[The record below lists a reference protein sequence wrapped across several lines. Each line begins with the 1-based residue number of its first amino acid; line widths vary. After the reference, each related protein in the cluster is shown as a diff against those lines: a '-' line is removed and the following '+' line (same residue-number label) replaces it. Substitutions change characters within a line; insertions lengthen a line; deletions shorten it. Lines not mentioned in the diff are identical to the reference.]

1 MPVALAL
8 FDSPAEPRK
17 VGTLLSRRGKGD
29 ASSPNIYN
37 SIHLGILDK
46 DKKYVQTESI
56 DLADLPIEN
65 YKPTSPILAVSPE
78 GKWLAVAC
86 GHEHAIR
93 IYDIAKQVTR
103 ERRPTQT
110 LKSKGKTFHEAFF
123 VSQKRASHFSW
134 GRARAILL
142 GSGRKTQRLES
153 TNLEGRAIRPDS
165 ETKPYIYFGDGW
177 KLTQDPKAI
186 QVRRLRSNRHGTI
199 RIDEGYLV
207 TTLQWLPPKG
217 DDQTG
222 VPIVAVALL
231 DENQSPQLYL
241 YDGST
246 GKMVGWLNG
255 HIDTIR
261 SLAFFRD
268 KDTTWLVSASDDQ
281 TVCIWNLGVL
291 RSPAKTGCS
300 RASASMPN
308 WKDKKNTRSSRWTL
322 AAPMS
327 DPGFSPRATSSRGR
341 GNERVRFQG
350 PGDLWKSIKGKPL
363 KDPVKLI
370 RRRNGKSEAVNVT
383 LAQEKKE
390 IKPELTLFLM
400 PKDEQTE
407 EFSWVAWKPSGQYD
421 FSLNQED
428 PKGRGALGLSVA
440 TLRHRTDPWN
450 SKPLELKSNER
461 ADSPW
466 WLFKSLPSD
475 SNSDEA
481 G

>member
-1 MPVALAL
+1 MKVWDVTDKKPLKTVELRSVKIDFRPSLVVHRLGKGQIDDLEVAIAAGDGTLRVWRVAEPGAEPKVYPEERARISSLHLYGERGLTAAYARCEGTAGLRFWDGPDWGQSLEKSTVSEIPGAGVEGAMPVALAL

-123 VSQKRASHFSW
+123 VSGKAGKSLFVGEGKGDS
-134 GRARAILL
+134 L
-142 GSGRKTQRLES
+142 GLRQGGAKGWIFD
-153 TNLEGRAIRPDS
+153 LEGRAIRPDS

-281 TVCIWNLGVL
+281 TVCIWNLSAFEKARQDRVLEGVGVY
-291 RSPAKTGCS
+291 AD
-300 RASASMPN
+300 
-308 WKDKKNTRSSRWTL
+308 WKDKEYKVQQVDPRSPNAQTGIL
-322 AAPMS
+322 AKG
-327 DPGFSPRATSSRGR
+327 DIIE
-341 GNERVRFQG
+341 GNERV
-350 PGDLWKSIKGKPL
+350 PL
-363 KDPVKLI
+363 
-370 RRRNGKSEAVNVT
+370 
-383 LAQEKKE
+383 
-390 IKPELTLFLM
+390 
-400 PKDEQTE
+400 
-407 EFSWVAWKPSGQYD
+407 SGT
-421 FSLNQED
+421 
-428 PKGRGALGLSVA
+428 G
-440 TLRHRTDPWN
+440 
-450 SKPLELKSNER
+450 
-461 ADSPW
+461 
-466 WLFKSLPSD
+466 
-475 SNSDEA
+475 
-481 G
+481 